1 MVALASAR
9 PEPPVGYNYNQPSSS
24 SYHQGGGQSGGF
36 SHGGSSGGF
45 SSFGGNS
52 GQYKIQVT
60 TIILRFKRFVG
71 GIKSSIQ

>member
-1 MVALASAR
+1 MLSVVALASAR

-52 GQYKIQVT
+52 G
-60 TIILRFKRFVG
+60 
-71 GIKSSIQ
+71 